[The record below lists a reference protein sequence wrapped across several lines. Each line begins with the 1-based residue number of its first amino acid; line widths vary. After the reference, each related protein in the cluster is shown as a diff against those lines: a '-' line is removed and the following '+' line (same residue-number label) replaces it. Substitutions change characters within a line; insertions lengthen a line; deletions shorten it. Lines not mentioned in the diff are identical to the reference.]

1 MVEWI
6 VKKAKEDAPIHVLPV
21 GAVTKGQLGKEMT
34 DIAGMAKAGA
44 AAISEDGKS
53 VMDARIYEEAMRE
66 AKKAGIIVMA
76 HCEDRNLVGQG
87 ALNAGKKAEE
97 IGVAGIGNEVEDV
110 IAARDILLAKATGC
124 RLHLCHCSTQDSVKM
139 IRAAKADGIDV
150 SGEVCPHH
158 FTLTEDDIISDD
170 ANFKMN
176 PPLRSSADRQ
186 MLIEGLSDG
195 TMEAI
200 STDHAPHHADEKAKG
215 IAKAPFGIVGSET
228 ALALAMTELVGKGKL
243 TPYQL
248 VERMS
253 WGPAK
258 RLGIDKG
265 SLKEGKMADITI
277 IDPKAQY
284 RIDASK
290 FVSKGKNTP
299 FDGYPVTGRVMTT
312 IAAGKVVYQYNND

>member
-1 MVEWI
+1 
-6 VKKAKEDAPIHVLPV
+6 
-21 GAVTKGQLGKEMT
+21 
-34 DIAGMAKAGA
+34 
-44 AAISEDGKS
+44 
-53 VMDARIYEEAMRE
+53 
-66 AKKAGIIVMA
+66 
-76 HCEDRNLVGQG
+76 
-87 ALNAGKKAEE
+87 
-97 IGVAGIGNEVEDV
+97 
-110 IAARDILLAKATGC
+110 
-124 RLHLCHCSTQDSVKM
+124 
-139 IRAAKADGIDV
+139 
-150 SGEVCPHH
+150 
-158 FTLTEDDIISDD
+158 
-170 ANFKMN
+170 
-176 PPLRSSADRQ
+176 
-186 MLIEGLSDG
+186 
-195 TMEAI
+195 
-200 STDHAPHHADEKAKG
+200 
-215 IAKAPFGIVGSET
+215 
-228 ALALAMTELVGKGKL
+228 MTELVGKGKL